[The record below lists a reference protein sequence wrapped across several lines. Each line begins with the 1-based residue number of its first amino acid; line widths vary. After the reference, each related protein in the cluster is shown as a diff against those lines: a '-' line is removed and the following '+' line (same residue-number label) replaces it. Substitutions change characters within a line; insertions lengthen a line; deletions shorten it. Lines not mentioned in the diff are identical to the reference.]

1 MPLALRPQ
9 VLSRRSHAFRTIK
22 RSTTK
27 RCCYSSLAAEA
38 FQPAPVSYPDI
49 PTVSKRS
56 LAVTPSAT
64 GLSSFPYEDFYHS
77 ILNEKRADGSYRYF
91 RSITRLQNQFPFAEC
106 SRTGKRVNVWCSND
120 YLAMGSSPVVMT
132 AMQDALQRY
141 GANSGGSR
149 NIAGHSPLV
158 EKLETTIAELHKKPA
173 ALYFSSGFAANEAAL
188 CTLGSQ
194 LPGCVIFSDE
204 LNHASMIEG
213 IRHSRAKRHIW
224 KHNDIG
230 HLESLLA
237 SYPKQV
243 PKIIAFES
251 LYSMCGTIA
260 PIKDICDLAERYG
273 AITFM
278 DECHAIGL
286 YGPHGAGVAE
296 HLDFAAHQSNQY
308 GSGTRTIM
316 DRVDIIAGSTSKG
329 LGTMGGYIA
338 ASKQLIDMI
347 RSVSRGFIFTTT
359 QSPAVMAGAHAAIQ
373 HQMQNIG
380 GRVALQRNVAA
391 VKRKMAQFGLPVL
404 PNRSHL
410 VPVMVGDAELVR
422 YVADILFDEYN
433 IYVQPINSPT
443 VAVSQE
449 RFRIS
454 PTGFHDAA
462 QQDVLVGA
470 LVEIWARLGLRKASD
485 WQSEGMWD
493 AEDAVVNQLWTDEQ
507 LGLTRSR
514 PVTNDYLQSLFRE
527 EVQDTLLSS
536 RG

>member
-1 MPLALRPQ
+1 
-9 VLSRRSHAFRTIK
+9 
-22 RSTTK
+22 
-27 RCCYSSLAAEA
+27 
-38 FQPAPVSYPDI
+38 
-49 PTVSKRS
+49 
-56 LAVTPSAT
+56 
-64 GLSSFPYEDFYHS
+64 
-77 ILNEKRADGSYRYF
+77 
-91 RSITRLQNQFPFAEC
+91 
-106 SRTGKRVNVWCSND
+106 
-120 YLAMGSSPVVMT
+120 
-132 AMQDALQRY
+132 
-141 GANSGGSR
+141 
-149 NIAGHSPLV
+149 
-158 EKLETTIAELHKKPA
+158 
-173 ALYFSSGFAANEAAL
+173 
-188 CTLGSQ
+188 
-194 LPGCVIFSDE
+194 
-204 LNHASMIEG
+204 
-213 IRHSRAKRHIW
+213 
-224 KHNDIG
+224 
-230 HLESLLA
+230 
-237 SYPKQV
+237 
-243 PKIIAFES
+243 
-251 LYSMCGTIA
+251 
-260 PIKDICDLAERYG
+260 
-273 AITFM
+273 M

-296 HLDFAAHQSNQY
+296 HLDFAAHQSNQH

-338 ASKQLIDMI
+338 ASKQLVDMI

-359 QSPAVMAGAHAAIQ
+359 QSPAIMAGALAAIQ

-380 GRVALQRNVAA
+380 DRVALQRNVAA

-514 PVTNDYLQSLFRE
+514 PVTNDYLRSLFRE

>member
-1 MPLALRPQ
+1 MPLALRPHI
-9 VLSRRSHAFRTIK
+9 LSRHSYILPTIQ
-22 RSTTK
+22 
-27 RCCYSSLAAEA
+27 RCRYSSAAAEA
-38 FQPAPVSYPDI
+38 FQPASASYAD
-49 PTVSKRS
+49 
-56 LAVTPSAT
+56 VTPILERFPPATPSVT
-64 GLSSFPYEDFYHS
+64 GLGSFPYEDFYHS
-77 ILNEKRADGSYRYF
+77 ILDKKRADGSYRYF

-120 YLAMGSSPVVMT
+120 YLAMGSSPAVIT
-132 AMQDALQRY
+132 AMQNALHRY

-158 EKLETTIAELHKKPA
+158 EKLETSIAELHKKPA

-188 CTLGSQ
+188 CTLGSH

-213 IRHSRAKRHIW
+213 IRHSRAKRHVW
-224 KHNDIG
+224 KHNDID
-230 HLESLLA
+230 HLETLLA
-237 SYPKQV
+237 SYPKEV

-251 LYSMCGTIA
+251 VYSMCGTIA
-260 PIKDICDLAERYG
+260 PIKDICDLAEKYG

-296 HLDFAAHQSNQY
+296 HLDFAAHQSNHF
-308 GSGTRTIM
+308 GSRTIM
-316 DRVDIIAGSTSKG
+316 DRVDIICGSTSKG
-329 LGTMGGYIA
+329 LGTMGGYIT

-359 QSPAVMAGAHAAIQ
+359 QSPAVMAGAYAAIR
-373 HQMQNIG
+373 HQMQNMG
-380 GRVALQRNVAA
+380 DRVALQRNVAA
-391 VKRKMAQFGLPVL
+391 VKRKMAQFDLPVL

-462 QQDVLVGA
+462 QQDFLVGA

-485 WQSEGMWD
+485 WQREGAWN
-493 AEDAVVNQLWTDEQ
+493 AEDAAVNQLWTDEQ
-507 LGLTRSR
+507 LGLT
-514 PVTNDYLQSLFRE
+514 TNELPIRE
-527 EVQDTLLSS
+527 GLQDTLLASS
-536 RG
+536 G